1 MDRERLQLFGD
12 NLKAFLNSKLSREI
26 LVFAFFFI
34 VSAGFWLLQTLH
46 EDYEMEVQIPMSLED
61 VPMGTVI
68 TQELPSEITV
78 KVKDRGSTL
87 LRYYQWRQLPG
98 IEIDFNGHEHR
109 ASFGHVVLTHAEIQK
124 AVSQRL
130 QLSTRIV
137 SVHPDTLD
145 YYYTRGM
152 QKRLPVVF
160 RGHVGTSSLHYLES
174 LTVTPDSVTVWGS
187 NELLDSMTSVP
198 TEVTTISGLAEN
210 MEQKVALAPIRGAKV
225 EPAEVLLKAEVD
237 IYTEK
242 EVRVP
247 IVGTNFPGGYSL
259 RTFPSSAL
267 VSFRV
272 GTKKYS
278 QITSDN
284 FVLTATFEELMA
296 LPDSMLTL
304 QLRSI
309 PEGASQVKISP
320 ERVQFL
326 IEQTDTE

>member
-1 MDRERLQLFGD
+1 
-12 NLKAFLNSKLSREI
+12 
-26 LVFAFFFI
+26 
-34 VSAGFWLLQTLH
+34 
-46 EDYEMEVQIPMSLED
+46 
-61 VPMGTVI
+61 
-68 TQELPSEITV
+68 
-78 KVKDRGSTL
+78 
-87 LRYYQWRQLPG
+87 
-98 IEIDFNGHEHR
+98 
-109 ASFGHVVLTHAEIQK
+109 
-124 AVSQRL
+124 
-130 QLSTRIV
+130 
-137 SVHPDTLD
+137 
-145 YYYTRGM
+145 
-152 QKRLPVVF
+152 
-160 RGHVGTSSLHYLES
+160 
-174 LTVTPDSVTVWGS
+174 
-187 NELLDSMTSVP
+187 
-198 TEVTTISGLAEN
+198 